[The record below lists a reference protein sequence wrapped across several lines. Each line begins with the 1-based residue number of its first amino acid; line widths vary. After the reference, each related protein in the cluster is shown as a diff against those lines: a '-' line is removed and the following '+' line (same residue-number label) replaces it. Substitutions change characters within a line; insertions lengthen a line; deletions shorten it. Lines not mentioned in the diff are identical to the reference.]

1 MKGETSQTFKK
12 KIKDYIISYCSSEY
26 YGKNLHG

>member
-1 MKGETSQTFKK
+1 MKSEANPNYQK
-12 KIKDYIISYCSSEY
+12 KIKDYIVSYSPTEF